1 MFEPVISLEKQHYY
15 THWWFITQ
23 ITDSPSSAHLHVS
36 DWWLKLVF
44 YNEQQKKIR
53 DEVIVL
59 SNVFILQPHT
69 HSHTHAVRS
78 LNLLFVFQLNF
89 LQHHKPTG
97 RNGRENK
104 NIKQL
109 MSNRKKM
116 PRRKQ
121 NKIKKKKK
129 KDKSRETLMH
139 CGDCRIQQCCGFS
152 QARLR
157 SSSDRWISLIRGL
170 DLVVFYSLIWALLP
184 V

>member
-1 MFEPVISLEKQHYY
+1 MIHHSDHWQPIICSPARQWLMIKARFLQWATKENQRWSHCLHPSA
-15 THWWFITQ
+15 THTL
-23 ITDSPSSAHLHVS
+23 A
-36 DWWLKLVF
+36 
-44 YNEQQKKIR
+44 
-53 DEVIVL
+53 
-59 SNVFILQPHT
+59 
-69 HSHTHAVRS
+69 HTHAVRS

-116 PRRKQ
+116 PRGKQ
-121 NKIKKKKK
+121 NKK

-157 SSSDRWISLIRGL
+157 SSSDGWISLIRGL